1 MLGTAEGPVVRRREF
16 DNLPRVTRSWLR
28 RGSVAKPRSRR
39 WPFRGREIG
48 GEKGYVFLRSSA
60 LEAACAR
67 LNSATFEA
75 MIAYRRPVCEPEFR
89 RPNKYHA
96 VLDSGHR
103 VLEIRRL
110 MDGER

>member
-1 MLGTAEGPVVRRREF
+1 MAIPWKEDR
-16 DNLPRVTRSWLR
+16 
-28 RGSVAKPRSRR
+28 
-39 WPFRGREIG
+39 
-48 GEKGYVFLRSSA
+48 YVFLRSSA

-67 LNSATFEA
+67 LNSPTFEA

-110 MDGER
+110 MDGERVGRPHPPMGSEAVYDERWVYWLRSAASRRPGRTLVLG